1 MDGCIDIMNP
11 FRFIHT
17 AGKSSN
23 CGVHHVLLRVSRI
36 SEPFSA
42 MASPSS
48 TCTHM
53 SRHPLDMNLQHCKK
67 DAPHSEMLS
76 ENAHPLL
83 LLGEHCKRAQQQFW
97 YDNNHWIHTP
107 YIPNNTCTF
116 QSTQKNGSNDNL
128 YKCTRQESHG

>member
-1 MDGCIDIMNP
+1 MWMGSFSERIFSC
-11 FRFIHT
+11 RV
-17 AGKSSN
+17 KW
-23 CGVHHVLLRVSRI
+23 GVLHVLLRVSRI

-53 SRHPLDMNLQHCKK
+53 SRHVSSPHHLDINLQYCKK
-67 DAPHSEMLS
+67 DVPHSEMLS

-83 LLGEHCKRAQQQFW
+83 LLGEHCNNSFVRFQQQFW
-97 YDNNHWIHTP
+97 YDSHTP
-107 YIPNNTCTF
+107 HIPNNTCSF
-116 QSTQKNGSNDNL
+116 QSTQKNGSYDNL